1 MVYFIGLLAMGVS
14 FAGAVTAFD
23 LAGFGRPYRL
33 LAFLSGVLFFAG
45 LSLLGIDLIGWYAK
59 IR

>member
-1 MVYFIGLLAMGVS
+1 MGCFVGLIMMGVS
-14 FAGAVTAFD
+14 FVGAVTAF
-23 LAGFGRPYRL
+23 AFAVSGGPYRL

>member
-1 MVYFIGLLAMGVS
+1 MFYFVGLIMMGVA

-23 LAGFGRPYRL
+23 FAVFGRPYRI
-33 LAFLSGVLFFAG
+33 LAFLSGVLLYAG
-45 LSLLGIDLIGWYAK
+45 LSLLGIDLISWYVK